1 MINYSWYKV
10 ATINV
15 YWIHFQFTFYV
26 CLFFSGKSRKYFFSF
41 SIIRKCYWTCIFC
54 TPASVSFCSCYNI
67 KQTPIVIN
75 PNNNRSYDGDYPAAV
90 SNTLIFISGKT
101 SNYFLRKCYWTCIF
115 CTPASVS
122 FCSCYNI
129 KQTPI
134 VINPNNNR
142 SYDGDYPAAVS
153 NTLIFISGKT
163 SNYFL
168 RKCYW
173 TCIFCTPASVSFC
186 SCYNIKQTPI
196 VINPNNNRSYD
207 GDYPAAVSNTLIFIS
222 GKTSNYFLRK
232 CYWTCIFCTPASVS
246 FCSCY
251 NIKQTPI
258 VINPNNNRSYDGDYP
273 AAVSN
278 TLIFISG
285 KTSNYFLRKCY
296 WTCIFCT
303 PASVSFCSC
312 YNIKQTPIVINPN
325 NNLSYAG
332 DHLVAVSNTVIFIN
346 SSNFRINQIFSRNF
360 TFVSFKW
367 RQAQG
372 SYDFSVGKNTKPI
385 TNKRASF
392 FTRCFLYTS
401 PPEAKKTKHLYK
413 NIIFH
418 AMGTILLLNISL

>member
-26 CLFFSGKSRKYFFSF
+26 CLFFSGKSRKYFFFF

-54 TPASVSFCSCYNI
+54 TPASVSFCSCYNTR
-67 KQTPIVIN
+67 QTPIVIN

-90 SNTLIFISGKT
+90 SNTLIFISGQT

-129 KQTPI
+129 KQIPI

-153 NTLIFISGKT
+153 NTLIFISGKSSNYFLRKCYWT
-163 SNYFL
+163 CIFCTPASVSFCSYYNIKQIPIVINLNNNRSYAGDYLAAVSNTLIFISGKSSNYFL

-186 SCYNIKQTPI
+186 SCYNINQTFFGVFAVAVKKTPI
-196 VINPNNNRSYD
+196 FINPSNNNSYT
-207 GDYPAAVSNTLIFIS
+207 GDY
-222 GKTSNYFLRK
+222 
-232 CYWTCIFCTPASVS
+232 
-246 FCSCY
+246 
-251 NIKQTPI
+251 
-258 VINPNNNRSYDGDYP
+258 
-273 AAVSN
+273 
-278 TLIFISG
+278 
-285 KTSNYFLRKCY
+285 
-296 WTCIFCT
+296 
-303 PASVSFCSC
+303 
-312 YNIKQTPIVINPN
+312 
-325 NNLSYAG
+325 
-332 DHLVAVSNTVIFIN
+332 LVAVSNTVIFIN
-346 SSNFRINQIFSRNF
+346 SSNSRINQIFSRNF

-367 RQAQG
+367 RQAHG
-372 SYDFSVGKNTKPI
+372 SYDFTDGHNTTPI

-392 FTRCFLYTS
+392 FTKCLLYTS
-401 PPEAKKTKHLYK
+401 APEATKTKNLYK
-413 NIIFH
+413 NFFFH
-418 AMGTILLLNISL
+418 AMGTILLLNISLQGIALSQSVRIWRSYMAVHATRKNKAV